1 MVSEFSKLPFH
12 NFNVIGQILLQFS
25 QFLSVVEEP
34 DRRLA
39 EVVSL
44 INTDGSLPALKTL
57 PGKAFPRPFL
67 TWPEDLGSRLVLHS
81 TITPEGR
88 SCLPLVPVRVDQGM

>member
-25 QFLSVVEEP
+25 QFLSVVEP

-44 INTDGSLPALKTL
+44 INTDGSLPALEIL
-57 PGKAFPRPFL
+57 
-67 TWPEDLGSRLVLHS
+67 
-81 TITPEGR
+81 
-88 SCLPLVPVRVDQGM
+88 